1 VDLSSFPLDNKR
13 IDSYTI
19 TVHCSVV
26 VRNTKVQS
34 PREKRRARTREAIL
48 EAAMQIVMQS
58 GVEALSI
65 REIAGRIDYS
75 PSGLYEYF
83 SSKEEIIE
91 ELVNEGFARLTARME
106 HGIRGKTALSRLQ
119 EAGKVYMHFALQE
132 PQLYL
137 MMFNHRPLSPFSLT
151 NVEQN
156 TAFSQLVQIFQDG
169 LLAGEFRSASGAGSL
184 EFAYTS
190 WSLMHGLSML
200 RLTLMSQVTEDI
212 DSIHER
218 AFQAFVAQLK

>member
-1 VDLSSFPLDNKR
+1 M
-13 IDSYTI
+13 
-19 TVHCSVV
+19 
-26 VRNTKVQS
+26 QS
-34 PREKRRARTREAIL
+34 PREKRRARTRETIL

-83 SSKEEIIE
+83 SSKEEIID
-91 ELVNEGFARLTARME
+91 ELVNEGFERLTARLE
-106 HGIRGKTALSRLQ
+106 HGIHGETALSRLQ

-137 MMFNHRPLSPFSLT
+137 MMFNHRPLSPFPLT
-151 NVEQN
+151 EIEQN
-156 TAFSQLVQIFQDG
+156 TAYYKLVQIFQDG
-169 LLAGEFRSASGAGSL
+169 LLSGEIRSASGAGSR

-218 AFQAFVAQLK
+218 AFQAFVEQLK

>member
-1 VDLSSFPLDNKR
+1 
-13 IDSYTI
+13 
-19 TVHCSVV
+19 
-26 VRNTKVQS
+26 
-34 PREKRRARTREAIL
+34 
-48 EAAMQIVMQS
+48 MQIVIQN
-58 GVEALSI
+58 GVETLSI

-106 HGIRGKTALSRLQ
+106 HGIHGETALARLQ
-119 EAGKVYMHFALQE
+119 EAGKVYMQFALQE

-137 MMFNHRPLSPFSLT
+137 MMFNHKAFSPFPLSAI
-151 NVEQN
+151 EQN
-156 TAFSQLVQIFQDG
+156 SAYAKLIQILQDG
-169 LLAGEFRSASGAGSL
+169 LLAGEFRSASGASSQEL
-184 EFAYTS
+184 AYTS

-200 RLTLMSQVTEDI
+200 RLTLMNQITDDI

-218 AFQAFVAQLK
+218 AFQAFVEQLK

>member
-1 VDLSSFPLDNKR
+1 VKN
-13 IDSYTI
+13 
-19 TVHCSVV
+19 
-26 VRNTKVQS
+26 
-34 PREKRRARTREAIL
+34 PREKRRARTRDAIL
-48 EAAMQIVMQS
+48 DAAMQIVMKS

-91 ELVNEGFARLTARME
+91 ALVNEGFSRLTAYME
-106 HGIRGKTALSRLQ
+106 QGIHGETALSRLQ

-137 MMFNHRPLSPFSLT
+137 MMFNCKSLDPFPLT
-151 NVEQN
+151 EVEQN
-156 TAFSQLVQIFQDG
+156 TAYSKLLQIFQDG
-169 LLAGEFRSASGAGSL
+169 LLSGEFHPARGANSQEL
-184 EFAYTS
+184 AYTS

-212 DSIHER
+212 DRIHER
-218 AFQAFVAQLK
+218 AFQAFVEQLK